1 MDEEQPQPELDID
14 IDKDDEFRVIKILR
28 QQQILK
34 RNKRYCYIESVA
46 PPDAR
51 IVGEIKRDAIS
62 SKSHFTVRAY
72 VLNSHNNCIEKCIV
86 QCTTHCTSVG

>member
-34 RNKRYCYIESVA
+34 
-46 PPDAR
+46 
-51 IVGEIKRDAIS
+51 GIKDIA
-62 SKSHFTVRAY
+62 T
-72 VLNSHNNCIEKCIV
+72 
-86 QCTTHCTSVG
+86 